1 MSKRIIFII
10 LLVLIPLNLLI
21 AQDFVTEIDGAG
33 NKVLVEYIG
42 YDYDVVIPNDIT
54 VLVLELLLII
64 PFRKV
69 LSIPD
74 SVIKIGRLGVL

>member
-42 YDYDVVIPNDIT
+42 
-54 VLVLELLLII
+54 
-64 PFRKV
+64 
-69 LSIPD
+69 
-74 SVIKIGRLGVL
+74 

>member
-21 AQDFVTEIDGAG
+21 AQDFVKIDGAG

-42 YDYDVVIPNDIT
+42 YDYDVVIPNDIY
-54 VLVLELLLII
+54 
-64 PFRKV
+64 
-69 LSIPD
+69 
-74 SVIKIGRLGVL
+74 